1 MADPTPT
8 GGTPSSN
15 RTIML
20 VLAYLGIL
28 ALIPLLVEK
37 EDREVQW
44 HAKHGLVLFGAEIVL
59 FIALGFVLTIVG
71 MIPFIGWLITL
82 LGCLVW
88 TILPIGILVFHVLCI
103 VKAINGQR
111 MIIPGLSVYADRF

>member
-1 MADPTPT
+1 MADPTPV
-8 GGTPSSN
+8 GGAPSSN

>member
-1 MADPTPT
+1 
-8 GGTPSSN
+8 
-15 RTIML
+15 ML

-44 HAKHGLVLFGAEIVL
+44 HAKHGLVLFAAEVLL
-59 FIALGFVLTIVG
+59 FIALGFALSVVAV
-71 MIPFIGWLITL
+71 IPFIGWLITL

-88 TILPIGILVFHVLCI
+88 TILPIAILVFHVLCI
-103 VKAINGQR
+103 VKALNGQR

>member
-1 MADPTPT
+1 
-8 GGTPSSN
+8 
-15 RTIML
+15 ML
-20 VLAYLGIL
+20 VLSYLGIL

-88 TILPIGILVFHVLCI
+88 TVLPIGILVFHVLCI

>member
-1 MADPTPT
+1 MSDPTPT
-8 GGTPSSN
+8 GGVPSGN

-20 VLAYLGIL
+20 VLSYLGIL

-37 EDREVQW
+37 GDREVQW
-44 HAKHGLVLFGAEIVL
+44 HAKHGLVLFAAEVLL

-103 VKAINGQR
+103 VKAVNGQR
-111 MIIPGLSVYADRF
+111 MIIPGLSMYADRF